1 MPRAKRDLDSPSDQK
16 EGPDMQSRKQYHALA
31 QVFAFP
37 SEGYRD
43 HVAACQALLD
53 RAYPDAAA
61 KFSRFSAFVAGI
73 SDWECEE
80 IYTKT
85 FHIQAICYLDL
96 GYVIFGE
103 DYKRGEFL
111 VHMKDEQAKVDNDCG
126 SELPDNLANVLELM
140 SRTEDEEFLQE
151 LALRVLQPAL
161 VTMIAE
167 FDDARMQ
174 LREKV
179 LKKLHK
185 ALLQQ
190 NLLGG
195 NIYRDALAALQGVLE
210 QDYAGISYDDPEPHP
225 SIGGAFLKN
234 CSGGGCG
241 TDPLHTPVKQDLS
254 VGML

>member
-1 MPRAKRDLDSPSDQK
+1 MPRAKWDLDLPSDQK
-16 EGPDMQSRKQYHALA
+16 EGPDMQHRTQYRALA

-37 SEGYRD
+37 GESYRD
-43 HVAACQALLD
+43 QVTACQALLD
-53 RAYPDAAA
+53 RDYPDAAA
-61 KFSRFSAFVAGI
+61 KFKRFSAFVAGI

-111 VHMKDEQAKVDNDCG
+111 VNMKEEQAKVDNDCG
-126 SELPDNLANVLELM
+126 CEMADNLANVLELM
-140 SRTEDEEFLQE
+140 ARTADQDFLQE

-161 VTMIAE
+161 VTMVSE

-185 ALLQQ
+185 ALIQQ
-190 NLLGG
+190 DLPGG
-195 NIYRDALAALQGVLE
+195 NIYRDALCALQAVLA
-210 QDYAGISYDDPEPHP
+210 QDFKGIRYDDPEPHP

-234 CSGGGCG
+234 CSSGGCG
-241 TDPLHTPVKQDLS
+241 TDPLHTPVKHDLS